1 MCTYAYNGAASTPAQ
16 LHAALPL
23 DRFECADRKIG
34 LRVRHR
40 QDSWAIRMG
49 EVVMAAFRAD
59 QIPALRFDCLN
70 DILALQ
76 ISPIARM
83 LVRPAAPTI
92 TWSCTV
98 TFMCRPASTRSRVR
112 RMSC

>member
-1 MCTYAYNGAASTPAQ
+1 MRITARRQRRRSFTPLCLSIDLSVPIARSAFQ
-16 LHAALPL
+16 
-23 DRFECADRKIG
+23 
-34 LRVRHR
+34 VRHR

-49 EVVMAAFRAD
+49 EVVMAASRAD

-83 LVRPAAPTI
+83 LVRP
-92 TWSCTV
+92 
-98 TFMCRPASTRSRVR
+98 
-112 RMSC
+112 